1 MSLISAGSISL
12 DSTFK
17 QMNRNMVE
25 KGRKRT
31 ERKRQRNGDG
41 FKKGTDT
48 ERSGTLLN
56 GEKDRKRGK
65 GGGRRRGKR
74 EKTRKRRGKSVKKAV
89 GIRNGYGLE
98 KGTDTER
105 SAT

>member
-1 MSLISAGSISL
+1 
-12 DSTFK
+12 
-17 QMNRNMVE
+17 MVE

-56 GEKDRKRGK
+56 EEKDLKRGK
-65 GGGRRRGKR
+65 GWGRRRGIGKR
-74 EKTRKRRGKSVKKAV
+74 WGKERKMSEKAV
-89 GIRNGYGLE
+89 GIRNGYGLRE
-98 KGTDTER
+98 GNRYRKQRE
-105 SAT
+105 

>member
-1 MSLISAGSISL
+1 MSELKKEEKRRKKRI
-12 DSTFK
+12 K
-17 QMNRNMVE
+17 KMNRNMAE

-41 FKKGTDT
+41 FIKRTYT
-48 ERSGTLLN
+48 ERSATLLN
-56 GEKDRKRGK
+56 EEKDRKRGK
-65 GGGRRRGKR
+65 GWGRRWGEGKDG
-74 EKTRKRRGKSVKKAV
+74 KRRGKSVKKAV